1 MTQVKFNLGKLD
13 TSGVVDLANDPISIT
28 PTNRFTDADKKIIV
42 NESIETNLD
51 THGTT
56 TVNLPP
62 TGTGWAYSLHVG
74 ANGSRHEFAVTFDVP
89 DTTSTLNFADLV
101 TVDPTTLTP
110 TTTGNPLADIE
121 QSDIDWALAAI
132 RN

>member
-62 TGTGWAYSLHVG
+62 TGTGWAYTLHVG
-74 ANGSRHEFAVTFDVP
+74 ANGSRPEFAVTFDVP
-89 DTTSTLNFADLV
+89 DTTNTLNFADLV

-110 TTTGNPLADIE
+110 TTAGNPLADID

>member
-62 TGTGWAYSLHVG
+62 TGTGWAYTLHVG

-89 DTTSTLNFADLV
+89 DTTNTLNFADLV

-110 TTTGNPLADIE
+110 TTTGNPLADID

>member
-62 TGTGWAYSLHVG
+62 TGTGWAYTLHVG

-89 DTTSTLNFADLV
+89 DTTNTLNFADLV

-110 TTTGNPLADIE
+110 TTTGNPPADID

>member
-28 PTNRFTDADKKIIV
+28 PTNRFTDAYKKIIV

-62 TGTGWAYSLHVG
+62 TGTGWAYTLHVG

-89 DTTSTLNFADLV
+89 DATNTLNFADLV

-110 TTTGNPLADIE
+110 TTTGNPLADID

>member
-62 TGTGWAYSLHVG
+62 TGTGWAYTLHVG

-89 DTTSTLNFADLV
+89 D
-101 TVDPTTLTP
+101 DPTTLTP
-110 TTTGNPLADIE
+110 TTTGNPLADID

>member
-62 TGTGWAYSLHVG
+62 TGTGWAYTLHVG

-89 DTTSTLNFADLV
+89 DTTNTLNFADLV

-110 TTTGNPLADIE
+110 TTTGSPLADID